1 MRRSLFL
8 VALVALV
15 VALAIPAV
23 AQEPAS
29 ATCCTNAV
37 TGQSVPK
44 LVKDCAQL
52 GLGWAESA
60 GPCTPG
66 TTEPGWWD
74 TLLEWADG
82 KVIYEP
88 DAATLAKL
96 LAWLAT
102 LMAAVQAL
110 KKLVEGSGSWAW
122 LLKLIP
128 GWSKI
133 ADVIAHGWGPVI
145 LNGILTGGVMLTAA
159 LQSPGLTL
167 GEVARILVAILG
179 TDVLYRLA
187 RLVFPKG
194 APAK

>member
-8 VALVALV
+8 VALALVV
-15 VALAIPAV
+15 VALAVPAL
-23 AQEPAS
+23 AQEPAA
-29 ATCCTNAV
+29 ATCCTNSV
-37 TGQSVPK
+37 TGQAVPK

-52 GLGWAESA
+52 GTGWVDSA
-60 GPCTPG
+60 GPCVPG
-66 TTEPGWWD
+66 ETEPGWWD

-82 KVIYEP
+82 KMLWIP

-122 LLKLIP
+122 LLKFIP
-128 GWSKI
+128 GWAKI

-159 LQSPGLTL
+159 LQSPGLTA
-167 GEVARILVAILG
+167 GEVLRIIVAIVG
-179 TDVLYRLA
+179 TDLLYKLVRI
-187 RLVFPKG
+187 VFPKG
-194 APAK
+194 APVQ